1 MSCLCL
7 LCGGSSRNLNN
18 DKCIQL
24 HAFFF
29 WREIVAHES
38 GQAPNGDIDAQ
49 RRIFA
54 QSEEEQERRVLYAIR
69 RYPKRGKRISRI
81 QSRRVPRQDNS
92 LALRRSRME
101 QLHQVLCPEFRN
113 LRTQETNQHKLRYRK
128 QKCGLGLAADFVETE
143 NPLFSMDK
151 TKIKGKIFTLTKD
164 ENADGK
170 INIDDLKW
178 NYMEGDGDFRSEE
191 VQRLKDEADF
201 IITNPPFS
209 LFKEFFTWLI
219 DSRKQFL
226 IIGSINAISYKEIF
240 LQIKNNKVWLG
251 NGMGRW
257 ISGFIVPE
265 GYELYGTEARIDE
278 NGNRI
283 VATNNCLWLTNLEH
297 GRRHQPLELNTMA
310 QNRKH
315 SKHKEVRD
323 NGYPHYDNYDAID
336 VPFTDAIPCD
346 YDGVMGVPITFLDK
360 YCPDQFE
367 ILGQMVTT
375 KIDEYNFGYPYINGK
390 KVYARILIKNRSIR
404 K

>member
-1 MSCLCL
+1 MPNAEFLHKAKKNKNDEFYTQYADIQKEVNAYLEYNPGVFRDKTIL
-7 LCGGSSRNLNN
+7 LPCDDPEWSNFT
-18 DKCIQL
+18 K
-24 HAFFF
+24 F
-29 WREIVAHES
+29 
-38 GQAPNGDIDAQ
+38 
-49 RRIFA
+49 FA
-54 QSEEEQERRVLYAIR
+54 QNFETFGLKKLISTSYAIESKNVDWDWQ
-69 RYPKRGKRISRI
+69 PT
-81 QSRRVPRQDNS
+81 
-92 LALRRSRME
+92 L
-101 QLHQVLCPEFRN
+101 F
-113 LRTQETNQHKLRYRK
+113 
-128 QKCGLGLAADFVETE
+128 ETE

-178 NYMEGDGDFRSEE
+178 NYMDGDGDFRSEE

-219 DSRKQFL
+219 DGRKQFL